1 MGIPLVHRDDP
12 GDSSYSYWLP
22 DSGTTTHMTPFLSD
36 LLPESIQE
44 HKSYVTV
51 ANNRRSIVTH
61 RGTVRLRVHCCLSKD
76 EKERTWDLFNVLVV
90 PNLAKRLISMDELNS
105 FGHEVTFSE
114 STFNSV

>member
-1 MGIPLVHRDDP
+1 MGIPPVHHDGP

-61 RGTVRLRVHCCLSKD
+61 RGTVRLRVHCYLSK
-76 EKERTWDLFNVLVV
+76 E
-90 PNLAKRLISMDELNS
+90 AKDALGIYSMC
-105 FGHEVTFSE
+105 
-114 STFNSV
+114 